1 MALGGRSRLL
11 ALVQY
16 RSSNAEAVDAD
27 RDPAVDRDLGQH
39 RADLIGREAVAERA
53 ANVGLEFLH
62 FPERGDHAEIE
73 DRALARAQRVVAPGF
88 TPAILGDEALEIAVE
103 VIGALERA
111 IDIVCAEHLA
121 AHGEAAVI
129 GILIHG
135 SFPPVCARGLQAP
148 RAGFRLRAGETRR
161 RSWPHRWRR
170 WHARHLRATTLLL
183 LAATGGRGRA
193 SPPAAGARPRARP
206 L

>member
-1 MALGGRSRLL
+1 
-11 ALVQY
+11 
-16 RSSNAEAVDAD
+16 
-27 RDPAVDRDLGQH
+27 
-39 RADLIGREAVAERA
+39 
-53 ANVGLEFLH
+53 
-62 FPERGDHAEIE
+62 
-73 DRALARAQRVVAPGF
+73 RALARSERVVAPGF
-88 TPAILGDEALEIAVE
+88 TPTILGDDALEIAVE

-111 IDIVCAEHLA
+111 IDIVFAEHLA

-148 RAGFRLRAGETRR
+148 RAGFRLRAGETWR

-170 WHARHLRATTLLL
+170 WHARHLRATTLLIP
-183 LAATGGRGRA
+183 AATGGRGRA

-206 L
+206 LWSWCERVRRWRGRRAWVATSAPAAWRAMVRLSYCARGRSAVRAPRPPPPTAPAFAWRARGETTGD